1 MVGDVKL
8 DRLPC
13 RFSASARGFL
23 SPPPLSARSRR
34 KSGNLDPPEAD
45 VDEEERRCVVVVI
58 VGSGGG
64 VFGSSSDAV
73 ESEDQDPLEPMESRE
88 NRFSGCPLCSKG
100 LSAVIVV
107 GDDVD
112 VGSRESES
120 SSLILGFRPPWER

>member
-34 KSGNLDPPEAD
+34 KRGNLDPPEAD

-58 VGSGGG
+58 VGSGGGG

-100 LSAVIVV
+100 LSAVVVV

-112 VGSRESES
+112 VGSLESES
-120 SSLILGFRPPWER
+120 RSLILGFRPP